1 MTTSTDTAPALRVE
15 ALAKR
20 YGDTEAVRE
29 VSFAVDAGEVFGLLG
44 PNGAGK
50 TSTIAM
56 IATQR
61 KPTAGDAR
69 VFGHSITRDVAA
81 VRRLVGV
88 VPQEVALYP
97 ELTARENL
105 QFFGRMYRVEAATLG
120 RRTEELLELAGLQGR
135 ADDRVGA
142 YSGGMKRRLNLAVGL
157 VHDPRLILLDEP
169 TVGVDPQSRERL
181 FALVEHL
188 RERGVAVL
196 YTTHY
201 LEEAERLCDR
211 LAIMDNGRVIATGTL
226 RALLEEAGCAEMVHL
241 HGVRA
246 DEDLETLRTAPG
258 VVRLEANA
266 AGVTLFVRD
275 ATRILGFLEHF
286 LASRPAARLA
296 IAPAS
301 LETLFLQLTGK
312 ELRDR

>member
-1 MTTSTDTAPALRVE
+1 MSC
-15 ALAKR
+15 
-20 YGDTEAVRE
+20 
-29 VSFAVDAGEVFGLLG
+29 
-44 PNGAGK
+44 
-50 TSTIAM
+50 
-56 IATQR
+56 
-61 KPTAGDAR
+61 
-69 VFGHSITRDVAA
+69 
-81 VRRLVGV
+81 RRR
-88 VPQEVALYP
+88 PLYP

-105 QFFGRMYRVEAATLG
+105 RFFGRMYGVAPASLRPRAEA
-120 RRTEELLELAGLQGR
+120 LLELAGLQGR
-135 ADDRVGA
+135 ADDRVGT

-157 VHDPRLILLDEP
+157 IHEPRLILLDEP

-188 RERGVAVL
+188 RARGVAVL

-201 LEEAERLCDR
+201 MEEAERLCDR
-211 LAIMDNGRVIATGTL
+211 LAIMDGGRVVATGTL
-226 RALLEEAGCAEMVHL
+226 RALLAEAGCAEMVQL
-241 HGVRA
+241 HGVQA
-246 DEDLETLRTAPG
+246 AEDLEALRAAPG

-275 ATRILGFLEHF
+275 ATRVLGFLQHF
-286 LASRPAARLA
+286 LASRPAARLT